1 MKKLILAAA
10 LSFLAQISFCQG
22 DYVVTVK
29 GDTLYGKP
37 TILSYDLVDR
47 VQIKVNKSK
56 KSFTALEVKSIFIDN
71 QTYHSVR
78 HESRYE
84 FMLLVKS
91 GYLSLY
97 GFRVDKQFGYDGRFL
112 LKRDGGAMEV
122 PNLGFKKSMQDFL
135 KDCETMTDQ
144 LKNGDLGRKNLDSL
158 ITVYNDCIDQKT
170 KQITSVAPPE
180 AVVSNPSLP
189 ELDTLRE
196 KIEKSQLSSRQDVLD
211 LLRDIDTKT
220 KSNQAVPNYL
230 IEGLKGYLENTEY
243 KEDLGK
249 LITVLNK

>member
-135 KDCETMTDQ
+135 KDCET
-144 LKNGDLGRKNLDSL
+144 
-158 ITVYNDCIDQKT
+158 
-170 KQITSVAPPE
+170 
-180 AVVSNPSLP
+180 VVSNPSLP